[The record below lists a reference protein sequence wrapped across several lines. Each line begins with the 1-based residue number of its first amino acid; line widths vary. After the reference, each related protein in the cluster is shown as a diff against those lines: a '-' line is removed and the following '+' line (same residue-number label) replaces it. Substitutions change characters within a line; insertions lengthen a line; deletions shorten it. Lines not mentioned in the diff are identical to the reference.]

1 VDRYGAFIV
10 DLDADR
16 DALLKPQRRLPYLS
30 VRIRMFWTQTSF
42 RAIGISELLAGDVSG
57 LIDGSSA
64 TGHLLQQAIARSIPS
79 R

>member
-1 VDRYGAFIV
+1 
-10 DLDADR
+10 
-16 DALLKPQRRLPYLS
+16 
-30 VRIRMFWTQTSF
+30 MFWTQTSF
-42 RAIGISELLAGDVSG
+42 TAIGISELLAGDVSG